1 MAKPRLTSHFPTSVL
16 RYKTASPNAPRPKV
30 RTLVYGSSDALPS
43 VNDSSA
49 IIKTE
54 GNNHTKQR
62 DLNVTCIDHGH
73 RLPRDFSRAYSF
85 FEILPTETHSASEWM
100 DNVLI
105 YNAKKWSPT
114 TEKKRS
120 LFPREETRNHVY
132 ASAAT
137 KYRPADGDAYV
148 NDLSA
153 DFIWKDTIFSLHNVL
168 LKASPPQDGGWTGS
182 GAANDKSYRGGSESV
197 NYTTGKKRGL
207 WGSVFISQIY
217 F

>member
-1 MAKPRLTSHFPTSVL
+1 MAKRRLTSHFPTSVL

-62 DLNVTCIDHGH
+62 DSNVTCIDQGH

-105 YNAKKWSPT
+105 YNAKKWSPN

-137 KYRPADGDAYV
+137 KYKPADGDAYV
-148 NDLSA
+148 NV
-153 DFIWKDTIFSLHNVL
+153 FISGLHLEGHYIFITQNLV
-168 LKASPPQDGGWTGS
+168 KACPPQDGGWTGS

>member
-1 MAKPRLTSHFPTSVL
+1 MPHVPRFVPLCMVL
-16 RYKTASPNAPRPKV
+16 PMLCHQWTIHP
-30 RTLVYGSSDALPS
+30 PS
-43 VNDSSA
+43 LRRKET
-49 IIKTE
+49 IT
-54 GNNHTKQR
+54 
-62 DLNVTCIDHGH
+62 LNVTCIDQGH
-73 RLPRDFSRAYSF
+73 CLPRDFSRAYSF
-85 FEILPTETHSASEWM
+85 FEILPTETHPASEWM

>member
-1 MAKPRLTSHFPTSVL
+1 M
-16 RYKTASPNAPRPKV
+16 
-30 RTLVYGSSDALPS
+30 
-43 VNDSSA
+43 
-49 IIKTE
+49 
-54 GNNHTKQR
+54 Q
-62 DLNVTCIDHGH
+62 
-73 RLPRDFSRAYSF
+73 
-85 FEILPTETHSASEWM
+85 
-100 DNVLI
+100 
-105 YNAKKWSPT
+105 KKWSPT